1 MSTNVLVLVMANLL
15 MLVGMASGQEPA
27 GAADGKKDVGAT
39 GVSGLL
45 QHANIDD
52 IVLIATELRK
62 ASDSMKSFGES
73 LNEISVVTAEAA
85 GTTSK
90 HLAAIGGEF
99 DPFGFKAAFET
110 IQKQNAIIQAQSQ
123 MIIELQ
129 QRKIRRL
136 RKENKL
142 LKQPKR
148 ESRKRKTSQTR
159 KSSDKAREVV
169 TASGSP

>member
-1 MSTNVLVLVMANLL
+1 MSTNVSVLALANILVLIGTAF
-15 MLVGMASGQEPA
+15 GQEPA
-27 GAADGKKDVGAT
+27 GADDGKKHVGAPS
-39 GVSGLL
+39 VSDLL
-45 QHANIDD
+45 QRAKIDD

-73 LNEISVVTAEAA
+73 LNDVSVVTAEAA

-99 DPFGFKAAFET
+99 DPFGFKKAFET

-129 QRKIRRL
+129 QKEIRRL
-136 RKENKL
+136 QKENKM
-142 LKQPKR
+142 LKQPQR
-148 ESRKRKTSQTR
+148 QSRKRKPSQTQK
-159 KSSDKAREVV
+159 KSDDARPQE
-169 TASGSP
+169 